1 MENKKSATHPL
12 TCGRGIFES
21 GKKKLQIQK
30 YLDTKLWPG
39 PYLPRANIAHDLSL
53 GGSEMN
59 SGS

>member
-1 MENKKSATHPL
+1 MEALS
-12 TCGRGIFES
+12 R
-21 GKKKLQIQK
+21 KKKLQIQK
-30 YLDTKLWPG
+30 YLDTLWPG